1 MDYQLDSWKSKI
13 APTYAQPEIELVRG
27 QGTRVFDTNGKMY
40 LDFLS
45 GIAVNALGHAHP
57 AVIEAVTKQLSQLG
71 HVSNLVG
78 NPVATKLAEKLLDIL
93 DMPNGRIFFCNSGA
107 EANEAAFKY
116 ARAHKSGSKMVSLLN
131 GFHGRTTAA
140 LSVTGQEEKR
150 KQFEPLLPG
159 VSFLK
164 VNEIPR
170 IKRNISKKVGGVW
183 IEMIQGEAGVVP
195 LSRNFV
201 EAIVQRTKEVDAL
214 LIIDEVQTGIGRT
227 GKWFAYQ
234 EFDLKPDLV
243 PLAKGLGGGL
253 PIGALGISESNVDL
267 VKAGGHGTTFGGNP
281 VTAAAALAVI
291 NTIEQDD
298 LLSNALN
305 MGKLIKDNL
314 QQSSNVL
321 EIRGS
326 GLLLGI
332 VLASDLAKEIEKVAL
347 QMGLIVN
354 AVRPNVIRL
363 APPLNVSRE
372 ETISAIDILSQAIEK
387 VGSNG

>member
-1 MDYQLDSWKSKI
+1 
-13 APTYAQPEIELVRG
+13 
-27 QGTRVFDTNGKMY
+27 
-40 LDFLS
+40 
-45 GIAVNALGHAHP
+45 
-57 AVIEAVTKQLSQLG
+57 
-71 HVSNLVG
+71 
-78 NPVATKLAEKLLDIL
+78 
-93 DMPNGRIFFCNSGA
+93 
-107 EANEAAFKY
+107 
-116 ARAHKSGSKMVSLLN
+116 
-131 GFHGRTTAA
+131 
-140 LSVTGQEEKR
+140 
-150 KQFEPLLPG
+150 
-159 VSFLK
+159 
-164 VNEIPR
+164 
-170 IKRNISKKVGGVW
+170 
-183 IEMIQGEAGVVP
+183 MIQGEAGVVP

-201 EAIVQRTKEVDAL
+201 EAIAHRTKEVDAL

-253 PIGALGISESNVDL
+253 PIGALGISESSIDL

-314 QQSSNVL
+314 QLGSNVL

-332 VLASDLAKEIEKVAL
+332 VLASNLAKEIEKVAL

-372 ETISAIDILSQAIEK
+372 ETISAIYILSQAIEK